1 MPSFDYTVCWQNV
14 GPDLRE
20 EAVAFWRRHGAIA
33 DPTAAQRRANEL
45 VAIARTSS
53 ADCELAAVC
62 TAVPSLIRDL
72 GQTLYYYRTFV
83 APAWRGSFVMQ
94 RLLRTAVAELERYSQ
109 AHPGQGGAG
118 VYLELEN
125 PRFGKQLR
133 QAVWPRSGL
142 EFVYIGRTAAGLE
155 RRLRWFRHT
164 RI

>member
-1 MPSFDYTVCWQNV
+1 MRNFEYTVCWQAV
-14 GPDLRE
+14 DPGLRDE
-20 EAVAFWRRHGAIA
+20 VIDFWRRHGAIS
-33 DPTAAQRRANEL
+33 DPTAAQRRAAEL
-45 VAIARTSS
+45 VAIARSS
-53 ADCELAAVC
+53 GPDGEIAAVC
-62 TAVPSLIRDL
+62 TAALRLIPDL
-72 GQTLYYYRTFV
+72 GQKLYYYRTFV

-94 RLLRTAVAELERYSQ
+94 RLLRTAVAELERYSL
-109 AHPGQGGAG
+109 AHPAQGAAG

-155 RRLRWFRHT
+155 RRLRWFRHA